1 MRGKGYL
8 LVAAMLF
15 AGCTGND
22 YPVGSAAV
30 SGTLSGSA
38 FAAMDAYSVTNR
50 ENGAVG
56 VQIFDFSGACALGAN
71 EKASSQTLG
80 IISRIPA
87 VSSGTYNVTTDL
99 YVQYIARDAA
109 CGASVE
115 ETATAGTV
123 TFSKIDASGLKG
135 TFDVTFSVGEVT
147 GMFDAPTC
155 VGPPIGK
162 VIECK

>member
-1 MRGKGYL
+1 MRDKGRL
-8 LVAAMLF
+8 LAAAMLF
-15 AGCTGND
+15 AGCTD
-22 YPVGSAAV
+22 HQYPEGSATV

-38 FAAMDAYSVTNR
+38 FSAMDAYSLTNR
-50 ENGAVG
+50 DNGAVG
-56 VQIFDFSGACALGAN
+56 IDIFDFSGACALGAN
-71 EKASSQTLG
+71 EKASSRTLG

-87 VSSGTYNVTTDL
+87 VSSGTYDVTTDL
-99 YVQYIARDAA
+99 YVQYVARDAT
-109 CGASVE
+109 CGASIQ

-123 TFSKIDASGLKG
+123 TFSRIDASGIKG
-135 TFDVTFSVGEVT
+135 TFDVTFSAGEVT